1 MARKSKGKFN
11 MKGHSIPGIKG
22 YKGDSGLYMKSPFLE
37 EDEDK
42 ITDDTDAEDIVDAP
56 EDVSKSTLGIGDDH
70 GLTWAEME
78 KQDYIANRPGAQ
90 VTGQSGVDYMTQE
103 LIKARN
109 RLRDKKKLEE
119 EPSEVM
125 DDKTQE
131 NQPEVKTIKNEPEVE
146 GPDLSQHVVK
156 QPLNVPTPESKPYEV
171 QKGDSLSKIARDN
184 NMSLEELLEKN
195 PEYRE
200 NPDFVR
206 TGSTLNL

>member
-37 EDEDK
+37 DEDK

-56 EDVSKSTLGIGDDH
+56 EDVSKSTLGVGGDH
-70 GLTWAEME
+70 GLTWTEME
-78 KQDYIANRPGAQ
+78 KQDYLANRPDAQ
-90 VTGQSGVDYMTQE
+90 AAGQSGVDYMTQE